1 MRAERVRSSICHSAQ
16 WSMLSGS
23 RAALRMNHT
32 VLERGRALL
41 REHAPTVY
49 SGVASGVVAA
59 TSAAAAGLAAY
70 GGATPAGRLLAGV
83 AGLPLG
89 VWYAGRV
96 ARPLVSH
103 LVNAHAVR
111 LPRLASDGTV
121 PRAWRTLVVIPAIVA
136 TPERARELLVRLAW
150 LAREHDDPN
159 LRFALLADFADA
171 PSRFT
176 TADAAILAEEER
188 LVERINADLRREDGD
203 RVFVLHRAR
212 TWNVADRTWIGW
224 ERKRGKLL
232 ELNRLL
238 LGRTDTS
245 YRWTFGAF
253 ARQLDQGTFPYVYTL
268 DEANWVPRGEVLSLL
283 RVAAHPENR
292 AQFDGDGR
300 LVRGYAIFQPAVVP
314 ASPSARAGGEV
325 VMLSPLAAGQHLG
338 TTWFHF
344 DVLGVGLFKGK
355 GLLDVR
361 ACHALLENV
370 FPPHAVLQHDPMEGF
385 VARTAEVHDAFVL
398 EAVAPGYL
406 AQVRR
411 GHRWLRGSFQMLP
424 WVLPRV
430 RGSDDTRRANPL
442 RPIHRLLILEL
453 ALAEL
458 GRPASFLLL
467 VAGWLALHAHGT
479 AWTVLVFPPLA
490 LLLAQLLG
498 TALAAV
504 ASMTGRALHPTPRV
518 AGPPPAL
525 RPLMGEAFAAVFSLA
540 LLPYEAIV
548 VMDALCRA
556 TWRMLASRR
565 HLLDWPSVSRVHA
578 ATRLRQRREYVRT
591 LWACC
596 ASGALT
602 LASVAASQ
610 PAHLPLALPFAV
622 AWLCAPSLAA
632 WLDGTLLGQD
642 TQGSVDATDAVGEEL
657 GLDSAL
663 A

>member
-1 MRAERVRSSICHSAQ
+1 
-16 WSMLSGS
+16 
-23 RAALRMNHT
+23 MNHT
-32 VLERGRALL
+32 VFDRGRALL

-49 SGVASGVVAA
+49 GGAVSGVVAV
-59 TSAAAAGLAAY
+59 TSAAAAGLAAH
-70 GGATPAGRLLAGV
+70 GGAPPAGQLLAGV

-89 VWYAGRV
+89 AWYAGRV
-96 ARPLVSH
+96 ARPIVSH

-111 LPRLASDGTV
+111 LPRLAIDGTV

-171 PSRFT
+171 LTRHT

-203 RVFVLHRAR
+203 RVFVLHRER
-212 TWNVADRTWIGW
+212 TWNVPDRTWIGW

-238 LGRTDTS
+238 LGRADTS
-245 YRWTFGAF
+245 YRWTFGGL
-253 ARQLDQGTFPYVYTL
+253 ARQLDEGTFPYVYTL

-283 RVAAHPENR
+283 RVAAHPANC
-292 AQFDGDGR
+292 AQLDDNGR

-314 ASPSARAGGEV
+314 ASPSARAGGEP
-325 VMLSPLAAGQHLG
+325 VMLSPLTGGQHLG

-385 VARTAEVHDAFVL
+385 VARTAEVHDAFIL

-411 GHRWLRGSFQMLP
+411 GHRWLRGTFQMLP
-424 WVLPRV
+424 WVWPQV
-430 RGSDDTRRANPL
+430 RGSDDARRANPL
-442 RPIHRLLILEL
+442 RPIHRLFILEL

-458 GRPASFLLL
+458 GRPASLLLL
-467 VAGWLALHAHGT
+467 VAGWLALRAHVT
-479 AWTVLVFPPLA
+479 AWTALVFPPLA
-490 LLLAQLLG
+490 LLLAQLLA

-504 ASMTGRALHPTPRV
+504 ASMAARALHSTPRV
-518 AGPPPAL
+518 VGPPRAL
-525 RPLMGEAFAAVFSLA
+525 RSLTGEAFAAVFSLA
-540 LLPYEAIV
+540 LLPYEATV
-548 VMDALCRA
+548 VTDALCRA
-556 TWRMLASRR
+556 TWRMLISRR
-565 HLLDWPSVSRVHA
+565 HLLDWPPVSRVHA
-578 ATRLRQRREYVRT
+578 ATRLRQRREYGRT
-591 LWACC
+591 LWACY
-596 ASGALT
+596 ASGVLT
-602 LASVAASQ
+602 LASVASLR

-632 WLDGTLLGQD
+632 WLDGTLLDED
-642 TQGSVDATDAVGEEL
+642 TQGSVDSTDVVEAEL
-657 GLDSAL
+657 GPDSAL